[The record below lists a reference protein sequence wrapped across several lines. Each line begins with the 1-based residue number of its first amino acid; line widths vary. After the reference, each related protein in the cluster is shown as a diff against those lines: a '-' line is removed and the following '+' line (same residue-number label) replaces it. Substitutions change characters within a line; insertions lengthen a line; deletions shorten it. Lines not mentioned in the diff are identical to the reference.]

1 MIKYYNVNGAIVPTE
16 EAVINVK
23 DLGFLRGYSV
33 FDFFRIYKG
42 QPVFIEDHMD
52 RLEYSSQKL
61 GLPLPYSRTE
71 IVEKVVALAK
81 ANELQFGGVK
91 IILTGGYSLDGF
103 LPATPNFVM
112 LASTL
117 PSYPDSYYTKGV
129 KLMAY
134 EYTRETPYTKT
145 TNYLKPISLQQEI
158 EEAEA
163 FDVLYHDGE
172 FISESARS
180 NFFIVNDEGTI
191 ITPDRDALRGITRKH
206 VLKIAQ
212 QHFKVDIRPVS
223 IQEARLAKE
232 AFMTSST
239 KKVMPVRQVD
249 FWRINKGIIGDTT
262 KQIMTLFQQYVD
274 DYVSR
279 SAV

>member
-1 MIKYYNVNGAIVPTE
+1 MIKYATINGKVVPIE

-42 QPVFIEDHMD
+42 KPVFIEDHLD
-52 RLEYSSQKL
+52 RLDYSSGKL

-71 IVEKVVALAK
+71 IVEKIIALAK
-81 ANELQFGGVK
+81 VNQLEFGGIK

-103 LPATPNFVM
+103 LPTTPNFVM
-112 LASTL
+112 LASFL
-117 PSYPDSYYTKGV
+117 PTYPESYYTKGI
-129 KLMAY
+129 KLITY

-145 TNYLKPISLQQEI
+145 TNYLKPISLQKEI

-163 FDVLYHDGE
+163 FDVLYHEGE

-180 NFFIVNDEGTI
+180 NIFIVNEAGTI

-206 VLKIAQ
+206 VLAIAQ
-212 QHFKVDIRPVS
+212 KHFNVEIRPVS
-223 IQEARLAKE
+223 LMDARAAKE

-239 KKVMPVRQVD
+239 KAVMPIRQVD
-249 FWRINKGIIGDTT
+249 FWRINKGIIGETT
-262 KQIMTLFQQYVD
+262 KRIMDLFKQHVE
-274 DYVSR
+274 DYVGAS
-279 SAV
+279 VI

>member
-1 MIKYYNVNGAIVPTE
+1 MMIKYYNINGEIVPIE
-16 EAVINVK
+16 KAVINVK

-42 QPVFIEDHMD
+42 QPVFIEDHLD
-52 RLEYSSQKL
+52 RLEYSSEKL
-61 GLPLPYSRTE
+61 GLLLPYSRAE
-71 IVEKVVALAK
+71 IVEMIIALAQ
-81 ANELQFGGVK
+81 ANQLAYGGIK

-103 LPATPNFVM
+103 LPTTPNFVM
-112 LASTL
+112 IVSKLAT
-117 PSYPDSYYTKGV
+117 YPESYYTKGI

-134 EYTRETPYTKT
+134 QYTRETPYTKT
-145 TNYLKPISLQQEI
+145 TNYLKPISLQKEI

-180 NFFIVNDEGTI
+180 NFFIVNEEGTI

-212 QHFKVDIRPVS
+212 EHFNVEIRPVS
-223 IQEARLAKE
+223 LQEARLAKE

-239 KKVMPVRQVD
+239 KAIMPIRQVD

-262 KQIMTLFQQYVD
+262 KQMMALFKQYVED
-274 DYVSR
+274 HVGEV
-279 SAV
+279 A

>member
-42 QPVFIEDHMD
+42 KPVFIEDHLD
-52 RLEYSSQKL
+52 RLEYSSRKL
-61 GLPLPYSRTE
+61 GLPLPYSRAE

-81 ANELQFGGVK
+81 ANQLEFGGIK
-91 IILTGGYSLDGF
+91 IILTGGYSLNGF
-103 LPATPNFVM
+103 LPTTPNFVM
-112 LASTL
+112 VASAL
-117 PSYPDSYYTKGV
+117 PTYPESYYTKGV

-163 FDVLYHDGE
+163 FDILYHDGK

-180 NFFIVNDEGTI
+180 NFFIVDEAGTI

-206 VLKIAQ
+206 VLAIAQ
-212 QHFKVDIRPVS
+212 KHFKVEIRPVS
-223 IQEARLAKE
+223 IEEARAAKE

-249 FWRINKGIIGDTT
+249 FWRINKGIIGETT
-262 KQIMTLFQQYVD
+262 KQIMTLFNQHVE
-274 DYVSR
+274 DYVAE
-279 SAV
+279 AV